1 MARVSFV
8 HGEVQYGR
16 ETLILAYSGDD
27 IQDANLEEKNTNA
40 KILSAHVNVVV
51 SLFL

>member
-1 MARVSFV
+1 MAMFSTDAR
-8 HGEVQYGR
+8 H
-16 ETLILAYSGDD
+16 LALAYSGDD

-40 KILSAHVNVVV
+40 KILSAHVNVVEV